1 MPEYNPDK
9 LFHFCFCTV

>member
-1 MPEYNPDK
+1 MPQYNPDK